1 MSQLTVTIP
10 NDYVLLHKDELNEY
24 LQKIDERVWISFSDL
39 EDLTGIKRT
48 KLDEILTRYRDELD
62 LKNGGPVKYPDGG
75 KYSINKKP
83 MQKWLE
89 ENHRRVWMDDPYY
102 I

>member
-39 EDLTGIKRT
+39 QDLTGIKRT

>member
-39 EDLTGIKRT
+39 QDLTGIKRT
-48 KLDEILTRYRDELD
+48 KLDEILTRYREELD

>member
-39 EDLTGIKRT
+39 QDLTGIKRT
-48 KLDEILTRYRDELD
+48 KLDEILTRYREELD

-102 I
+102 T